1 MKIIEIATL
10 ENGGHR
16 NQFSSVDIPV
26 PEGWVIIPDDIEIPD
41 TFPFVTFHY
50 RSGKVIDMSPGTM
63 PPPPPEPEP
72 ERDVW
77 DEIAEAIRNGVN
89 SVD

>member
-1 MKIIEIATL
+1 MKVIEIATL

-16 NQFSSVDIPV
+16 NQFTSTDIPV
-26 PEGWVIIPDDIEIPD
+26 PDGWVIIPDDIQIPV

-50 RSGKVIDMSPGTM
+50 RAGKVIDMSPGTM

-77 DEIAEAIRNGVN
+77 DEIADAIRNGVN
-89 SVD
+89 NVD